1 MRKRYTV
8 KKKIVSLLCA
18 GMLTLSLPTLAWAD
32 PSPSNQA
39 TATDPNTSTA
49 ITVDS
54 PYNTDNGGVEVAH
67 STQHASN
74 YQPPASGNGDALVS
88 TFEITTWGNLEGRDD
103 ISVTMVFNVGSQ
115 YAGMTA
121 RIYVQHNDGTT
132 ENHTTTVSSDGSVS
146 FSMDRLSWVTI
157 AIEAGQTPAAATTGG
172 TTGSTDTSATSPK
185 TGVDMAGAA
194 GVTAVAAIA
203 AGGVA
208 LALRKKVTE

>member
-1 MRKRYTV
+1 M
-8 KKKIVSLLCA
+8 KKKLVSVLCA
-18 GMLTLSLPTLAWAD
+18 GMLVLSLPTLAWAD

-39 TATDPNTSTA
+39 TATDPNNNTA

-54 PYNTDNGGVEVAH
+54 PYNTDDGGVEVEH
-67 STQHASN
+67 SSQHASN
-74 YQPPASGNGDALVS
+74 YQPPASGRGDALVS
-88 TFEITTWGNLEGRDD
+88 TFEITTWGNLAGRSD
-103 ISVTMVFNVGSQ
+103 ISVTMVFNVGRQ
-115 YAGMTA
+115 YSGMTA
-121 RIYVQHNDGTT
+121 RIYVQHNDGST
-132 ENHTTTVSSDGSVS
+132 ENHTVTVSSDGNVS

-157 AIEAGQTPAAATTGG
+157 AIEAGQTPAASTTG
-172 TTGSTDTSATSPK
+172 TTDTSATSPK